1 MKPKS
6 TTHRHFLAAACGP
19 LFLTATISA
28 QTTRTWDRGASTDVL
43 NTAANWSGDAVPAST
58 SVLVGGRQDASFD
71 GSVAGTLNLTYGAA
85 FGGSFGVGLV
95 MTAGQTS
102 ALNIAN
108 STAGALTFR
117 IVNSTASNNGG
128 IQIASGAGALTI
140 GAAGAGNPITL
151 ALGQGSTALNYYFAN
166 NSTNTAT
173 IEENVTITR
182 GSTHT
187 ATLIFD
193 GTGSWNV
200 KGVVGALSGTAG
212 AGNVSIFGGSAVT
225 LSGNNTYAGTTD
237 IDNGTVVVKHANA
250 LGTGTINLSAD
261 AVGEVARLKSDGT
274 ACTFTNAVTFGGAA
288 AATANYLGGA
298 GTGNLTFNGDV
309 SWGSASKTYT
319 IDAST
324 VTFGGAWTGNSATNV
339 NGIDGTATATS
350 IVILNGDRGTAAKQI
365 DIGDNV
371 TVRANHANS
380 FGSDNTE
387 PLSILGGTKTGVVEL
402 TNNITLARTLTMEG
416 RSTAN
421 AALRNLSGDNS
432 LAISV
437 GAGGEKYN
445 IESTAGN
452 LTISAISGS
461 TGTRDLLVTGAG
473 NVTLP
478 NWNSRRDL
486 TMNGTGTLTMGAAA
500 SAITGTATVNSGTL
514 HLNAVGGVGLA
525 TLAAT
530 GGLVINSGATVV
542 TVGGGNSIG
551 QTTAVAV
558 NTGGLLDVRK
568 NNVIGALSGAGTI
581 RHTVATDYTLTVNND
596 NGNSTFSG
604 VMEENST
611 GKLSLL
617 KAGTGALTLSNTNT
631 YTGDTTVSAGVL
643 AVNGLLANTTTT
655 VGNAATLQGSGS
667 IGGSV
672 TIQNGG
678 TLAPGNSI
686 ESLGVGSVAFLAA
699 STYAYELQ
707 TNLFAATPAAS
718 ADLLDSTGTL
728 DITAGA
734 FLTLTDLAT
743 SVALANGS
751 KLTLISYFGGWTST
765 GLFTYAGS
773 TLNDGASFT
782 LGANTWVFD
791 YNDTTGGLNFAFD
804 QANPSAA
811 TAFVTMTVSAV
822 PEPNA
827 AMLVGGIGL
836 LALLRRRR

>member
-28 QTTRTWDRGASTDVL
+28 QTTRTWDAGGATSDL
-43 NTAANWSGDAVPAST
+43 LTATNWSGDTVPAST
-58 SVLVGGRQDASFD
+58 GVTAATRQDASFN
-71 GSVAGTLNLTYGAA
+71 GAPGGVLNLTYGAA
-85 FGGSFGVGLV
+85 FGGGNGVGLV
-95 MTAGQTS
+95 LTGNQTS

-108 STAGALTFR
+108 SAGTAQTLR
-117 IVNSTASNNGG
+117 IVNSTAATVGG

-140 GAAGAGNPITL
+140 GAAGTANPITL

-166 NSTNTAT
+166 NSANTAT
-173 IEENVTITR
+173 IEENVTITK

-212 AGNVSIFGGSAVT
+212 AGNVNIFGGSAVT
-225 LSGNNTYAGTTD
+225 LSGNNTYAGGATVSE
-237 IDNGTVVVKHANA
+237 GTLVVGHDNA
-250 LGTGTINLSAD
+250 LGTGTINIKAD
-261 AVGEVARLKSDGT
+261 ATGEVARLQSNGT
-274 ACTFTNAVTFGGAA
+274 ARTFTNAVTFGGAA

-298 GTGNLTFNGDV
+298 GTGNLTFNGAV
-309 SWGSASKTYT
+309 NWGSAAKTYT

-324 VTFGGAWTGNSATNV
+324 VTFSGAWTGASATDI
-339 NGIDGTATATS
+339 NGIDGTDTATS
-350 IVILNGDRGTAAKQI
+350 IVIMNGDRGTAAKQI
-365 DIGDNV
+365 DIGNNV

-387 PLSILGGTKTGVVEL
+387 PLGILGGAAVSVVEL
-402 TNNITLARTLTMEG
+402 TNGITLARTLSLKG
-416 RSTAN
+416 RSTETV
-421 AALRNLSGDNS
+421 ALRSAGNNSVALSV
-432 LAISV
+432 A
-437 GAGGEKYN
+437 AGGTNYN
-445 IESTAGN
+445 IESTSGN
-452 LTISAISGS
+452 LTISSVG
-461 TGTRDLLVTGAG
+461 GTADNQRNLFVTGAG
-473 NVTLP
+473 NVTLADWAGR
-478 NWNSRRDL
+478 NDL
-486 TMNGTGTLTMGAAA
+486 TMNGSGTLTMGGTA
-500 SAITGTATVNSGTL
+500 SSLSGTATVNSGTL
-514 HLNAVGGVGLA
+514 HLNAVGGAGLS
-525 TLAAT
+525 TISAT

-581 RHTVATDYTLTVNND
+581 RHTVATDQSLTVNND
-596 NGNSTFSG
+596 NGTSTFSG
-604 VMEENST
+604 VLEESST